1 VTVVGPSLKVVLD
14 VIAYVLVV
22 APMPFTLIDVD
33 DTAVT
38 TPPAKFAG
46 EGGVADVDVVLSRG
60 EWLEVAEAMPA
71 PPATNPTPSAVV
83 AATRFTAMFFLLMM
97 FLSLRSLE
105 TISNRFHRCRVS

>member
-1 VTVVGPSLKVVLD
+1 LVT
-14 VIAYVLVV
+14 
-22 APMPFTLIDVD
+22 APIPFTLIDVAE
-33 DTAVT
+33 TAVT
-38 TPPAKFAG
+38 SPPAKFAG

-60 EWLEVAEAMPA
+60 EWLEVAEAIPA

-105 TISNRFHRCRVS
+105 TISNKFHCSVVS

>member
-1 VTVVGPSLKVVLD
+1 
-14 VIAYVLVV
+14 
-22 APMPFTLIDVD
+22 MPFTLIDVD

-71 PPATNPTPSAVV
+71 PPVTNPTPSAVV

-105 TISNRFHRCRVS
+105 TISNKFHRSLLS

>member
-1 VTVVGPSLKVVLD
+1 MS
-14 VIAYVLVV
+14 
-22 APMPFTLIDVD
+22 FTLIDVD

-46 EGGVADVDVVLSRG
+46 EGVADVDVVLSRG

-71 PPATNPTPSAVV
+71 PPVTNPTPSAVV

-105 TISNRFHRCRVS
+105 TISNKFHRSLLS